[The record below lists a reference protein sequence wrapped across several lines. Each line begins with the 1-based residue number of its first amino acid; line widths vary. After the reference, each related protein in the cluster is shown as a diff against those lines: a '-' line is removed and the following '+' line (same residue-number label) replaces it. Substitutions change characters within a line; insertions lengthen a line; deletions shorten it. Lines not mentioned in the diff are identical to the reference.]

1 MCIINNLSKSP
12 LGPVGD
18 RTATQ
23 NTTQT
28 EKTDLSYT
36 ELAWLP
42 RHDVEQ
48 KKSEAKDACL

>member
-1 MCIINNLSKSP
+1 M
-12 LGPVGD
+12 GPVGD
-18 RTATQ
+18 RTATQQ

-48 KKSEAKDACL
+48 KKSEAKDCVFLVSSLT